1 MAAARK
7 QMKKKLLEERAD
19 KKAFDFTP
27 EAEKKELSG
36 SEDEVREGELGHPD
50 SYRSWF

>member
-27 EAEKKELSG
+27 EVEKKELSG

-50 SYRSWF
+50 SYRS